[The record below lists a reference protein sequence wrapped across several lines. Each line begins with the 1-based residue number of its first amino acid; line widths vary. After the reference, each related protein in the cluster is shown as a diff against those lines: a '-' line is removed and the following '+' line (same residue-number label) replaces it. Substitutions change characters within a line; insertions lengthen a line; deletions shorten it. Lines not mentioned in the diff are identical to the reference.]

1 MDKEIIL
8 DFICYGKH
16 MVVVKLEHGTHVMYI
31 DEWKRTSKKRHLE
44 HRDKKRKYKTA

>member
-16 MVVVKLEHGTHVMYI
+16 MVVVKLEM
-31 DEWKRTSKKRHLE
+31 E
-44 HRDKKRKYKTA
+44 HMLCI